1 MNEAII
7 SIAKNFKD
15 AKEGSKQFEGFLIGK
30 VVSELPDFKVE
41 LSPEITLD
49 KSHLFFSA
57 HVLHDYEREF
67 EIYDA
72 EIQFT
77 DENCGTTTTASAH
90 SHGIASLN
98 VDSSTLTAK
107 GKMKW
112 TDKLKIDDKLILVP
126 AGNDNMYIV
135 IDKAVELE

>member
-1 MNEAII
+1 MNEAIV

-15 AKEGSKQFEGFLIGK
+15 AKEGGKQFEGFLIGK
-30 VVSELPDFKVE
+30 VVSEFPDIKVQT
-41 LSPEITLD
+41 SPEVTLD
-49 KSHLFFSA
+49 KTQMIFAA

-77 DENCGTTTTASAH
+77 DEDCGQTAVSSAH

-98 VDSSTLTAK
+98 VDSSTLQAK
-107 GKMKW
+107 GKIKW
-112 TDKLKIDDKLILVP
+112 TDKLKIDDKLILIP

-135 IDKAVELE
+135 IDKAVELQ